1 MEHQKNYI
9 ELVRQA
15 QDGDSDSL
23 ERLAEM
29 SRGRLYVYVYRIV
42 LRHDAAQEIVQE
54 SMLAMVKFLGKLDGG
69 EGFWPWLRGIA
80 SNKIRDHRADK
91 QRHKAVSMSSINE
104 PTDPGQGEQGISR
117 LIADEVRALVLAAMR
132 ELTPAQRKVLTMRC
146 YEEMPY
152 SEIGQLMGRSE
163 CGGRGTSKLLVSC
176 YFGYDHWRSRG
187 CYGSCERM
195 TRANSTEGSNVSSAY
210 WSLCSLD
217 SQETRDSLNLRLHAG
232 YVDGHVEGY
241 TPGEVVPMK
250 VSITADGT
258 CPYPDDTGPGVFYLP
273 RTSVH

>member
-15 QDGDSDSL
+15 QNGDSDSL

-29 SRGRLYVYVYRIV
+29 SRGRLYAYVYRIV

-91 QRHKAVSMSSINE
+91 HRHKAVSMSSIGE

-152 SEIGQLMGRSE
+152 SEIGQLTGRSE
-163 CGGRGTSKLLVSC
+163 FGARVTFYRAKRTLRKALSRKGLGGGFMLTSLVLFGKMTATSKAAAAEVS
-176 YFGYDHWRSRG
+176 
-187 CYGSCERM
+187 
-195 TRANSTEGSNVSSAY
+195 VSAAS
-210 WSLCSLD
+210 
-217 SQETRDSLNLRLHAG
+217 
-232 YVDGHVEGY
+232 
-241 TPGEVVPMK
+241 MK
-250 VSITADGT
+250 VGAAAAVTAVARG
-258 CPYPDDTGPGVFYLP
+258 
-273 RTSVH
+273 